1 MGWLSRSLN
10 RSIGK
15 KFIMAVT
22 GLFLILFLIEHIIGN
37 YFLFGGEVSFN
48 NYVELLESFGWITQ
62 ILEIVLGLF
71 FIFHIYYGIRLW
83 LENRKA
89 KPEKYAVNA
98 MAENTTF
105 TSRNAIYLG
114 ILLLIFLLIHLV
126 NFWYTFKTAGQ
137 DASLYS
143 IVVQLFANP
152 YYSVFYIFTF
162 VILGLHINHGFQS
175 AFQTLG
181 WNHPKYFPIVKKLGS
196 FIAIIFTLGFA
207 IIPIYFYFVH

>member
-22 GLFLILFLIEHIIGN
+22 GLFLILFLFEHIVGN
-37 YFLFGGEVSFN
+37 YFLFGGAKSFN
-48 NYVELLESFGWITQ
+48 DYVELLESFGWITRV
-62 ILEIVLGLF
+62 LEVVLGLF

-98 MAENTTF
+98 TAENTSF

-114 ILLLIFLLIHLV
+114 VLLLIFLLIHLV
-126 NFWYTFKTAGQ
+126 NFWYTFKTAGE
-137 DASLYS
+137 DASLYQ

-162 VILGLHINHGFQS
+162 IILGLHVNHGFQS

-181 WNHPKYFPIVKKLGS
+181 WNHPKYFPFVKKLGAL
-196 FIAIIFTLGFA
+196 IAIVFTVGFA